1 RPASKFAAIR
11 RQSAD
16 CEQGAVKI
24 GLTKILLP
32 DQNHSRRNIYAA
44 DENAREPNRTP
55 TPNWRMEALCG
66 LRGRIET
73 SLAAASARSCS
84 KDRPVCEGIWI
95 LPAILPQRSLRNLR

>member
-1 RPASKFAAIR
+1 MAAIS
-11 RQSAD
+11 RQSGD

-24 GLTKILLP
+24 GLTKMVFP
-32 DQNHSRRNIYAA
+32 DENHSRRNIYAA

-73 SLAAASARSCS
+73 SLAAASARS
-84 KDRPVCEGIWI
+84 
-95 LPAILPQRSLRNLR
+95 